1 MENNKILRID
11 DRLTSTDSFRVVQN
25 EFFKPMKPKM
35 FRTEVICMNEF
46 GETLFT
52 HEDNETV
59 LGGALTV
66 LEKLANVEADLK
78 VASINHIMG
87 INDIVPQSES
97 SATTDDILIGWGVGI
112 GGSGDAFGSRVPVK
126 FQEREIG
133 QNGYSNQMIPFR
145 VVSEPFDPTD
155 VNASKYWLRRKR
167 EEDDYYEYFGKS
179 FEIEPVIKVLYQDG
193 VDGEDGT
200 EVESD
205 VYNTTRTD
213 PIEVF
218 LEMTLKI
225 TSKDIR
231 EYFEHLDQVEAA
243 RFNTLG
249 LFVGRK
255 TEIDTGYIDYTN
267 VKLFSKVTLDNEPLA
282 NSKSLTMIY
291 RIFVK

>member
-1 MENNKILRID
+1 MSKVLKINDKL
-11 DRLTSTDSFRVVQN
+11 SSKDSLQKLEN
-25 EFFKPMKPKM
+25 EFFKKMKPKV
-35 FRTEVICMNEF
+35 FRTELTAYNEF
-46 GETLFT
+46 GEKVFT

-59 LGGALTV
+59 LGGALIV
-66 LEKLANVEADLK
+66 LEKLANVEASLK
-78 VASINHIMG
+78 VASINHIMN
-87 INDIVPQSES
+87 INDIVPTAES
-97 SATTDDILIGWGVGI
+97 SATADDILIGWGVGI
-112 GGSGDAFGSRVPVK
+112 GGSGDAFGSRVEVK

-133 QNGYSNQMIPFR
+133 QNGQSGQMVPFR
-145 VVSEPFDPTD
+145 VVSEPFDATS
-155 VNASKYWLRRKR
+155 VEAAKYWLRKKR
-167 EEDDYYEYFGKS
+167 DDGYYEYYGKS
-179 FEIEPVIKVLYQDG
+179 FEADPVIKVLYQDG

-200 EVESD
+200 EVEDD

-225 TSKDIR
+225 SKKDIR

-243 RFNTLG
+243 RFNTIG

-267 VKLFSKVTLDNEPLA
+267 VKMFSKVTLDNEPLA